1 MMHGMKL
8 GAAGMQNQVKLW
20 AKNGYLVSLL
30 TALNKL
36 GFSIYLTADHGN
48 VEAIGSGK
56 ISEGAVAES
65 RGERTRVYKTE
76 SLRND
81 IALKYVNSN
90 EVVSWPQ
97 NGLSTDFWPLVMTS
111 RSAFVAQGEHIVGHG
126 GITIEEVI
134 VPYIRIL
141 RTR

>member
-1 MMHGMKL
+1 M
-8 GAAGMQNQVKLW
+8 AVKD
-20 AKNGYLVSLL
+20 V
-30 TALNKL
+30 
-36 GFSIYLTADHGN
+36 D
-48 VEAIGSGK
+48 
-56 ISEGAVAES
+56 S
-65 RGERTRVYKTE
+65 R
-76 SLRND
+76 
-81 IALKYVNSN
+81 

-97 NGLSTDFWPLVMTS
+97 SGRPTDVWPLVMTG